1 MYKYTKDPNGSK
13 HTVILS
19 LQSERK
25 NLVNGLLVPQTF
37 SDHSMTVRKYQYRIL
52 SSDRTE
58 HITAPPISG
67 KFVIHAP
74 SLIGI
79 LAYAILANAPS
90 ASGMILE
97 KAWTDSNSWLLAH
110 LYYERMRFGSDVES
124 PYFCKLIRRAK
135 LCKTLPHLTIGQWL
149 TAISQMHRRR
159 AILRDCNFFFWNDRP
174 QSTDIYTWLS
184 TRLCS

>member
-1 MYKYTKDPNGSK
+1 VYKYTKDPNGSK

-110 LYYERMRFGSDVES
+110 LYYERMRFGSDVCPILPLVNGS
-124 PYFCKLIRRAK
+124 PLLVRCIGVGLFCAIVIFSSGTTGHNRLTFIHGFPHAFAPEYQARRGLIQPIK
-135 LCKTLPHLTIGQWL
+135 
-149 TAISQMHRRR
+149 
-159 AILRDCNFFFWNDRP
+159 
-174 QSTDIYTWLS
+174 
-184 TRLCS
+184 